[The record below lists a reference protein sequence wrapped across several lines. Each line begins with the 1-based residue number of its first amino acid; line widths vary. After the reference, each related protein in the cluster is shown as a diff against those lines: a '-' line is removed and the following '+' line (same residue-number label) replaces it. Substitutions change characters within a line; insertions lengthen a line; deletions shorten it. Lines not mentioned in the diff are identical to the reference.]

1 MMQTLG
7 DNKALKEKFFKFF
20 LNLSRLYSMTKEFL
34 LTTLGINDTRLI
46 PEALM
51 EVLFGDPVNRQK
63 FYRAMLEANDFA
75 MDREWFQ
82 PIYEAELSERG
93 QKKQDFTPAAA
104 SQLAAMITDNGAR
117 RQGILEPTAG
127 NGSMIIAKWW
137 ELCRKRIPFDYYPN
151 DNPVECWELSDRSIP
166 ILLFNLS
173 VRGMVGDVYHG
184 DVLEQRVIA
193 HYRLIN
199 KRNDALGFSE
209 IFKLS

>member
-1 MMQTLG
+1 
-7 DNKALKEKFFKFF
+7 
-20 LNLSRLYSMTKEFL
+20 MTKEFL

-51 EVLFGDPVNRQK
+51 TVLFGDPVNRQK

-127 NGSMIIAKWW
+127 NGSMIIANGGNYA
-137 ELCRKRIPFDYYPN
+137 ESGFRSTITRTTIRSSVGNFRTDRYRYSFSTCRSG
-151 DNPVECWELSDRSIP
+151 EWLGMSITEMFWSSG
-166 ILLFNLS
+166 L
-173 VRGMVGDVYHG
+173 
-184 DVLEQRVIA
+184 
-193 HYRLIN
+193 
-199 KRNDALGFSE
+199 
-209 IFKLS
+209 

>member
-1 MMQTLG
+1 M
-7 DNKALKEKFFKFF
+7 
-20 LNLSRLYSMTKEFL
+20 SKEFL
-34 LTTLGINDTRLI
+34 LETLGIRDTRLI

-51 EVLFGDPVNRQK
+51 TVLFGDLVNRQK

-127 NGSMIIAKWW
+127 NGSMIIAK
-137 ELCRKRIPFDYYPN
+137 
-151 DNPVECWELSDRSIP
+151 
-166 ILLFNLS
+166 
-173 VRGMVGDVYHG
+173 
-184 DVLEQRVIA
+184 
-193 HYRLIN
+193 
-199 KRNDALGFSE
+199 
-209 IFKLS
+209 

>member
-1 MMQTLG
+1 M
-7 DNKALKEKFFKFF
+7 
-20 LNLSRLYSMTKEFL
+20 SKEFL
-34 LTTLGINDTRLI
+34 LETLGIRDTRLI

-51 EVLFGDPVNRQK
+51 EVLFGDPANRHK

-137 ELCRKRIPFDYYPN
+137 ELCRKRIVVRLLPERQSGRVLGTFGQIDTDTPFQLVGQGN
-151 DNPVECWELSDRSIP
+151 GWGCLS
-166 ILLFNLS
+166 
-173 VRGMVGDVYHG
+173 RGCSGAAGYS
-184 DVLEQRVIA
+184 
-193 HYRLIN
+193 
-199 KRNDALGFSE
+199 ALPADQQAE
-209 IFKLS
+209 

>member
-1 MMQTLG
+1 MQTLG

>member
-1 MMQTLG
+1 
-7 DNKALKEKFFKFF
+7 
-20 LNLSRLYSMTKEFL
+20 MTKEFL

-51 EVLFGDPVNRQK
+51 EELFGDPANRHK

-184 DVLEQRVIA
+184 DVPEQRVIA

>member
-20 LNLSRLYSMTKEFL
+20 PNLSCLYSMTKEFL

-51 EVLFGDPVNRQK
+51 EVLFGDPANRHK

-173 VRGMVGDVYHG
+173 VRGIVGDVYHG
-184 DVLEQRVIA
+184 DVLEQKVIA
-193 HYRLIN
+193 HYRLVN

>member
-1 MMQTLG
+1 MQTLG

-51 EVLFGDPVNRQK
+51 EVLFGDPANRHK

-173 VRGMVGDVYHG
+173 VRGIVGDVYHG
-184 DVLEQRVIA
+184 DVLEQKVIA
-193 HYRLIN
+193 HYRLVN

>member
-1 MMQTLG
+1 MQTLG

-51 EVLFGDPVNRQK
+51 EVLFGDPANRHK

-117 RQGILEPTAG
+117 RQGILEPAAG

>member
-1 MMQTLG
+1 MQTLG

-20 LNLSRLYSMTKEFL
+20 PNLSCLYSMTKEFL

-51 EVLFGDPVNRQK
+51 EVLFGDPANRHK

>member
-1 MMQTLG
+1 M
-7 DNKALKEKFFKFF
+7 
-20 LNLSRLYSMTKEFL
+20 SKEFL
-34 LTTLGINDTRLI
+34 LETLGIRDTRLI

-51 EVLFGDPVNRQK
+51 EVLFGDPANRHK

-151 DNPVECWELSDRSIP
+151 DNPVECWELWTDRYRYSFSTCRSGEWLGMSIT
-166 ILLFNLS
+166 
-173 VRGMVGDVYHG
+173 GMFWSSG
-184 DVLEQRVIA
+184 L
-193 HYRLIN
+193 
-199 KRNDALGFSE
+199 
-209 IFKLS
+209 

>member
-1 MMQTLG
+1 M
-7 DNKALKEKFFKFF
+7 
-20 LNLSRLYSMTKEFL
+20 SKEFL
-34 LTTLGINDTRLI
+34 LEMLGIRDTRLI
-46 PEALM
+46 LEALM
-51 EVLFGDPVNRQK
+51 EVLFGDPANRHK

-173 VRGMVGDVYHG
+173 VRGIVGDVYHG
-184 DVLEQRVIA
+184 DVLEQKVIA
-193 HYRLIN
+193 HYRLVN

>member
-20 LNLSRLYSMTKEFL
+20 PNLSCLYSMTKEFL

-51 EVLFGDPVNRQK
+51 EVLFGDPANRHK

>member
-1 MMQTLG
+1 MQTLG

-51 EVLFGDPVNRQK
+51 EVLFGDQANRHK

-184 DVLEQRVIA
+184 DVLEQRVIE

>member
-1 MMQTLG
+1 
-7 DNKALKEKFFKFF
+7 
-20 LNLSRLYSMTKEFL
+20 MTKEFL

-51 EVLFGDPVNRQK
+51 EALFGDPANRHK

>member
-51 EVLFGDPVNRQK
+51 EVLFGDPANRHK

>member
-51 EVLFGDPVNRQK
+51 EVLFGDPANRHK

-173 VRGMVGDVYHG
+173 VRGIVGDVYHG
-184 DVLEQRVIA
+184 DVLEQKVIA
-193 HYRLIN
+193 HYRLVN

>member
-1 MMQTLG
+1 MQTLG

-51 EVLFGDPVNRQK
+51 EVLFGDPANRHK

>member
-20 LNLSRLYSMTKEFL
+20 PNLSYLYSMTKEFL

-51 EVLFGDPVNRQK
+51 EVLFGDPANRHK